1 VHPVLCFVRDQP
13 LAGRCHDVL
22 VCSTANLRETLRAR
36 PAALTPDQVRT
47 AALELQRAFRVT
59 AR

>member
-1 VHPVLCFVRDQP
+1 VLCFVRDQP

-36 PAALTPDQVRT
+36 PAALTPDQVRA
-47 AALELQRAFRVT
+47 AALELRRAFRVT